1 MKLFKD
7 LKFVRKIQWGFTA
20 LSAICTVIVV
30 LSYFQVTKMIDIKDS
45 IFDEYIHPQESMFQL
60 SSNFNQ
66 TQYLMLQFSIPEYAS
81 KFVENANAYNNLKS
95 EMDAK
100 IDSLLN
106 EDFKE
111 EFLAEIKNIQSE
123 WNDYKMMVADAI
135 LSAAATQS
143 FDMAA
148 DIATT
153 SGEEVGKKLEEKF
166 SILNKTLKEKATLL
180 DADVEHAVYQII
192 VISIIG
198 AGVGSLVA
206 FFCIFYLAPRITK
219 PINKLKEIVK
229 EFSLGNYEV
238 KIENQ
243 SRDEIG
249 ELAQLFKMLQGA
261 QIEKI
266 RAAEQIALGNI
277 QRVTPASDKD
287 ALAIAFNKE
296 VEIIEIML
304 KEAELLI
311 EANREGNLSLRGDVD
326 KFSGAWGRLI
336 AGFNTVLDA
345 IVAPLNESAE
355 VLSAMAKGDLTKK
368 VSGNYNGYYQT
379 IKNNLNKVID
389 SLNGAL
395 TEVSES
401 AASVASSSEQISSS
415 SEEMAAGAQE
425 QTTQAS
431 HVAESVEG
439 MAKIILEN
447 TKNASLAA
455 ESAKS
460 SGIKAKEG
468 GKVVED
474 TIEGMM
480 RIAKVVDKAAYTV
493 EALGK
498 SSDQIGEIVQ
508 VIDDIADQTN
518 LLALNAAIEAARA
531 GEQGRGFAV
540 VADEVRKLAEKT
552 TKATKEIAV
561 MIKKIQKDTEEAVGS
576 IHEGTSEVE
585 NGKSLAIKAG
595 DVLNQ
600 IITNAENV
608 ANVSGQVASASEFQ
622 ASAVEQMSKN
632 IESISSVTQQTAS
645 GIHQIANASEDLS
658 RLTVNLQALLNRF
671 KIASNDSTYGVRAN
685 GKVIELASEV
695 E

>member
-1 MKLFKD
+1 MNFFKD
-7 LKFVRKIQWGFTA
+7 LKFVRKIQWGFVA
-20 LSAICTVIVV
+20 LGAICTGIVV
-30 LSYFQVTKMIDIKDS
+30 LSYFQVNKMIDIKDS
-45 IFDEYIHPQESMFQL
+45 IFEEYIRPQESVFQL

-66 TQYLMLQFSIPEYAS
+66 TQYMMLQFSIPEFAS
-81 KFVENANAYNNLKS
+81 KFTENAKAYNTIKN
-95 EMDAK
+95 EMDVM
-100 IDSLLN
+100 IDSMLN
-106 EDFKE
+106 ENFNE
-111 EFLAEIKNIQSE
+111 EFMAEIKNIQSE

-180 DADVEHAVYQII
+180 DADVEDAVYQII
-192 VISIIG
+192 IISIIG

-206 FFCIFYLAPRITK
+206 FFCIFYLAPKITK

-243 SRDEIG
+243 SHDEVG
-249 ELAQLFKMLQGA
+249 ELAELFKVLQSA

-266 RAAEQIALGNI
+266 HAAEQIALGNI

-336 AGFNTVLDA
+336 AGFNSVLDA

-355 VLSAMAKGDLTKK
+355 ILSAMAKGDLTKK

-379 IKNNLNKVID
+379 IKNNINKVID
-389 SLNGAL
+389 SLNAAL

-425 QTTQAS
+425 QTSQAAQ
-431 HVAESVEG
+431 VAESVEN
-439 MAKIILEN
+439 MSKIILEN

-455 ESAKS
+455 ESAKA
-460 SGIKAKEG
+460 SGVKAKEG

-474 TIEGMM
+474 TIEGML
-480 RIAKVVDKAAYTV
+480 RIAKVVDKAAHTV
-493 EALGK
+493 ETLGK

-531 GEQGRGFAV
+531 GKQGRGFAV

-622 ASAVEQMSKN
+622 AAAVEQMSKN

-658 RLTVNLQALLNRF
+658 RLTVNLQELLNKF
-671 KIASNDSTYGVRAN
+671 KIGSNDSTYGVRAN
-685 GKVIELASEV
+685 GKVIELAGEV